1 MAYEIVG
8 LVYCSRVCRVRKSVE
23 KAGAGGSWGNE
34 SVTVNL
40 VLKPFFL
47 QTKYSR
53 DYIRVV

>member
-8 LVYCSRVCRVRKSVE
+8 LVYSSRVYRVRKSVE

-40 VLKPFFL
+40 VLKSFFL